1 MARPLHSGRAEAVAV
16 ARYERLSGLDEAFLA
31 FETPNAYMHVAVT
44 AVFEA
49 APLASAAGGI
59 DLGRIRHHVA
69 SRLSRLPRFRQRL
82 RFMPVTQDTLW
93 IDDDA
98 FDLTYHVRHA
108 SLPLPGD
115 DAQLRERVA
124 EILERP
130 LNRARPLWEVWVI
143 EGLAGGRMAL
153 LAKVHHCI
161 VDGIAGVAVLA
172 NLLSLEPDAAPDP
185 PQRWRAQPAP
195 SDAELL
201 RDEALR
207 RARGSLTLARSAWDA
222 AVRPRT
228 GMGRLGDAAAG
239 LWRLARSGLA
249 SAPPT
254 PFNVAI
260 GPHRR
265 VPWADL
271 DLTRLRHAKK
281 RFGGTLNDVVLAAV
295 AGALRAVLTRHRR
308 LPVGGTLRAAVPV
321 SVRTRDEAGAPGNR
335 VSLWFVPLPV
345 YERDP
350 GARIAAVH
358 AATDDLKRRNDAAGA
373 SMLTQAADWTGGA
386 VLSWAAR
393 LINHSHIHIH
403 NLIVTNV
410 PGPPVPLYVLG
421 ARMRAAY
428 PHLPLFENQGLGLAL
443 LSYCERLYVGLT
455 ADWAQGALA
464 AEFTTALEE
473 AVAALAEAPATAPAS
488 APETTGRPQT
498 CATAAAP

>member
-1 MARPLHSGRAEAVAV
+1 
-16 ARYERLSGLDEAFLA
+16 
-31 FETPNAYMHVAVT
+31 
-44 AVFEA
+44 
-49 APLASAAGGI
+49 
-59 DLGRIRHHVA
+59 
-69 SRLSRLPRFRQRL
+69 
-82 RFMPVTQDTLW
+82 
-93 IDDDA
+93 
-98 FDLTYHVRHA
+98 
-108 SLPLPGD
+108 
-115 DAQLRERVA
+115 
-124 EILERP
+124 
-130 LNRARPLWEVWVI
+130 VWVI

-172 NLLSLEPDAAPDP
+172 NLLSLDPDAAPDP
-185 PQRWRAQPAP
+185 PQPWRPQPTP
-195 SDAELL
+195 SDTDLL

-207 RARGSLTLARSAWDA
+207 RARGSMTLARSAWDA
-222 AVRPRT
+222 AVRPRA
-228 GMGRLGDAAAG
+228 GMARLGSAAAG
-239 LWRLARSGLA
+239 LWRLARSSL
-249 SAPPT
+249 SPAPPT

-265 VPWADL
+265 VLWADL
-271 DLTRLRHAKK
+271 DLARLRHAKQ

-295 AGALRAVLTRHRR
+295 AGALRAVLTRQRR

-321 SVRTRDEAGAPGNR
+321 SVRTRDDAGAPGNR

-386 VLSWAAR
+386 VVSWAAR
-393 LINHSHIHIH
+393 LINDSHIY

-410 PGPPVPLYVLG
+410 PGPPVPLYLLG
-421 ARMRAAY
+421 ARMCAAY

-464 AEFTTALEE
+464 AEFTAALED
-473 AVAALAEAPATAPAS
+473 AVAVLADTPAS
-488 APETTGRPQT
+488 APARRRDPAPAATPGSHLAVVRPPL
-498 CATAAAP
+498 AGVRP